1 MFNLTSGSSERN
13 ISSEKKASSFC
24 QNCILNVGE
33 LFEEIF
39 FNNNFFQL
47 ILDFEAKCLEL
58 PAKSFQQSYQNCFLR
73 VQWTTLRMSIIFSE
87 IFESFWILSDNC
99 PNLWL
104 KFSAAFPNVP
114 STCPKY
120 FFGFFVNGSHV
131 FFNFGLRQRKI
142 FLKKKFRH
150 FCWNCIL
157 SVPRTFWGVFIKNVL
172 VFQFSLVFQAKF
184 IKLPAEIFQQSSKMH
199 FEPKRFEL
207 RRKFSTESSKRHFTC
222 PEEHFYKNNI
232 LTLWNNYRLWA
243 MKCRICGGEF
253 AALLSN
259 LHFCLRMGNWKNSFE
274 RIFIFLIF
282 FGCPGNIFW
291 FFCCIIPGMVVQ
303 TEFHHPRGTYPLRII
318 LRENFRPFRT
328 MSAVFWTFIEV
339 F

>member
-131 FFNFGLRQRKI
+131 FFNLGRRQKKI

-157 SVPRTFWGVFIKNVL
+157 SVPRTFWGVFIENMF
-172 VFQFSLVFQAKF
+172 VFQFNLDFVAKCF
-184 IKLPAEIFQQSSKMH
+184 KIWRNCSTETSKM
-199 FEPKRFEL
+199 
-207 RRKFSTESSKRHFTC
+207 HFTC
-222 PEEHFYKNNI
+222 PEENFDENI
-232 LTLWNNYRLWA
+232 VGFLKYIPPLGKKFSDLRRKSCSLVI
-243 MKCRICGGEF
+243 KS
-253 AALLSN
+253 ALLSPDG
-259 LHFCLRMGNWKNSFE
+259 LLKK
-274 RIFIFLIF
+274 
-282 FGCPGNIFW
+282 
-291 FFCCIIPGMVVQ
+291 
-303 TEFHHPRGTYPLRII
+303 
-318 LRENFRPFRT
+318 
-328 MSAVFWTFIEV
+328 
-339 F
+339 